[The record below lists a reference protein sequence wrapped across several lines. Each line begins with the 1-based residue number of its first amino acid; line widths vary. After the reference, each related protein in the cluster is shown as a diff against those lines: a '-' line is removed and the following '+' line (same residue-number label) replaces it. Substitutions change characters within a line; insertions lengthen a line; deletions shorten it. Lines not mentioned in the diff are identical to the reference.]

1 MINLRNFKCPKVC
14 SGTRMV
20 VYEFEML
27 DRFLENVLY
36 FDIPSKHILLAQ
48 CHGLVMFALKIILKN
63 VQRTDLTHNYVQS
76 VIVGNVIFYVT
87 LFYDTN

>member
-1 MINLRNFKCPKVC
+1 
-14 SGTRMV
+14 MV

-27 DRFLENVLY
+27 EQSLENALY
-36 FDIPSKHILLAQ
+36 FDIPSKYILLAQ

-87 LFYDTN
+87 LFYNTN